1 MESSTIRRMSLLIG
15 IFATLAFVGAC
26 KKNVAPAPP
35 AQAPAPAAQPQPT
48 VTLNASSTML
58 QTGQSTTLNWTS
70 TNATDLDLEPGVGKV
85 QAEGSTN
92 VSPTESTTYTITANG
107 PGGSATANVQVTVSA
122 PPAAAEQPKANVA
135 DLFNQNVTDAFYDYD
150 KSELSSDAR
159 AALQKDAEFL
169 RSYPQIRV
177 TIEGHCDE
185 RGSEEYNLGLGQR
198 RADAAKQ
205 YLVSLGITGD
215 RLQTMSW
222 GKEHPFCTE
231 HEESCWHQNRR
242 AHFVMIQ
249 QQ

>member
-1 MESSTIRRMSLLIG
+1 MESSTIRRISLLIG
-15 IFATLAFVGAC
+15 MFFTLAFMGAC
-26 KKNVAPAPP
+26 KHHVEAPPAPP
-35 AQAPAPAAQPQPT
+35 APAQQAPAQPT
-48 VTLNASSTML
+48 VTLTATSTMI
-58 QTGQSTTLNWTS
+58 QSGQSTTLNWSS

-92 VSPTESTTYTITANG
+92 VSPTESTTYTITATG

-122 PPAAAEQPKANVA
+122 PPAQQEQPAPNVA
-135 DLFNQNVTDAFYDYD
+135 DLFNQNVKDAFFDFN
-150 KSELSSDAR
+150 KSELTSDAR
-159 AALQKDAEFL
+159 DALQKDAEFL
-169 RSYPQIRV
+169 RSYPQVRV

-198 RADAAKQ
+198 RADSAKQ
-205 YLVSLGITGD
+205 YLVSLGIGAD

-231 HEESCWHQNRR
+231 HNEDCWHQNRR